1 MSVLLC
7 SYTAETLVDA
17 SGFHCVENRRWRKS
31 PSTNSLPS
39 GSLCNLPKRSHTDGC
54 ISSLLQLIA
63 RSLGPFPCWL
73 FTEFRNLKMAGGP
86 ECRRSFRKCVGGNV
100 ILPSR
105 PITDLAVRVVAT
117 RSYIFEEVRVRVRR
131 RVRRMVHVNAYAT
144 PYLLRAPDAEV

>member
-1 MSVLLC
+1 MRAGSTVFTFLDPRGLLR
-7 SYTAETLVDA
+7 TMA
-17 SGFHCVENRRWRKS
+17 S
-31 PSTNSLPS
+31 NSLPS

-86 ECRRSFRKCVGGNV
+86 ECGRSFRKCVGGNV